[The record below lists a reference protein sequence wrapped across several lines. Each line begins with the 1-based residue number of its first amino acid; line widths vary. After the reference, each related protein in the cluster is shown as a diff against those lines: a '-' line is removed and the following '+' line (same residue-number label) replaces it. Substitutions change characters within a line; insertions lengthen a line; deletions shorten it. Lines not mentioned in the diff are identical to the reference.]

1 MIKKFTTDALF
12 LLLLIGLLVVPI
24 GIIGFPPTKYLE
36 KKEMVLSGATSK
48 INNKEKIRM
57 MPQVLKSTSPETS
70 ESSEASL
77 KSGE

>member
-1 MIKKFTTDALF
+1 MIKKFAADAFF

-24 GIIGFPPTKYLE
+24 GMIGFLPTKYLE
-36 KKEMVLSGATSK
+36 KKETVLSGATSR
-48 INNKEKIRM
+48 INNKDEIRM
-57 MPQVLKSTSPETS
+57 MPQVLKSISPETN